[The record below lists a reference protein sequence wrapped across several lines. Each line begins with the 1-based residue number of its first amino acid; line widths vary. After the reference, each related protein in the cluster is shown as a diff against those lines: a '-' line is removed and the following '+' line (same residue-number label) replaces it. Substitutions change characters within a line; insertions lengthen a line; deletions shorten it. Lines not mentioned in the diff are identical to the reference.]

1 MRKYKMANSDQQQ
14 AWSDVGN
21 GKASPANPSTDY
33 QTARKQAENQN
44 K

>member
-1 MRKYKMANSDQQQ
+1 MANSDQQQ

-21 GKASPANPSTDY
+21 GKASPKNASTDY
-33 QTARKQAENQN
+33 QSARKQAEN